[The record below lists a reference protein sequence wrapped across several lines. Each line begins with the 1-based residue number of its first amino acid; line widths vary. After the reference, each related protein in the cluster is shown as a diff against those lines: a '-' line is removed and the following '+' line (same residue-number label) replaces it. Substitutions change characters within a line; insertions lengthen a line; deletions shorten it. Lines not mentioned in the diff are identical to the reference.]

1 MSLFRHRHLVYLPFL
16 VLLVATVIGGWMNTI
31 DLQGRVLDDFTS
43 DPIGNASVQMGSR
56 SVNTATDGSF
66 DFPNL
71 PKTANLQIDASGYT
85 RTHAPATQ
93 TEIRLV
99 PIALTVYVNE
109 AGVTPAK
116 GIAKA
121 SVRQGDKELG
131 TTNDSGQTVISPY
144 PGKGDAQ
151 LLICADGH
159 DPKTVTARGV
169 ILTVELSTGTNTC
182 PPLPTPSPS
191 VSPSASPAA
200 SPTASPTTPA
210 PSPSPSATP

>member
-16 VLLVATVIGGWMNTI
+16 VLLVATVIGGWVNTV
-31 DLQGRVLDDFTS
+31 DLHGRVVDDFTS
-43 DPIGNASVQMGSR
+43 DPIGNASIQLGDR
-56 SVNTATDGSF
+56 SVNTGGDGQF

-71 PKTANLQIDASGYT
+71 PKTSSVQVDANGYT
-85 RTHAPATQ
+85 RTHAPTTQ
-93 TEIRLV
+93 EEIRLT

-121 SVRQGDKELG
+121 TVRQGDTPLG

-159 DPKTVTARGV
+159 DPKTVVARGV
-169 ILTVELSTGTNTC
+169 IVTVELAAGTNTC
-182 PPLPTPSPS
+182 PPLPTPSPA

-200 SPTASPTTPA
+200 SPTAPA
-210 PSPSPSATP
+210 PSPSPSPTP